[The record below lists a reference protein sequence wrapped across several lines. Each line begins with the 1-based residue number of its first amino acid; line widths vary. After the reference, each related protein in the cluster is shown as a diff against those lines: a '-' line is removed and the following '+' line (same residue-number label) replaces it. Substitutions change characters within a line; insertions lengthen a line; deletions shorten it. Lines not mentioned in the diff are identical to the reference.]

1 MSSKKERVGQHE
13 IGAMILQVLREY
25 GVPRYKHDRIA
36 TLITRDF
43 KVNCIASDVTRYESL
58 QVTDEYEYESQKQ
71 EYNGFQDK
79 FGEVF

>member
-1 MSSKKERVGQHE
+1 MSSSKKRILLSD
-13 IGAMILQVLREY
+13 IGPMIVQILREY

-43 KVNCIASDVTRYESL
+43 KVNCLACDVTKYESL

-79 FGEVF
+79 FGEVR